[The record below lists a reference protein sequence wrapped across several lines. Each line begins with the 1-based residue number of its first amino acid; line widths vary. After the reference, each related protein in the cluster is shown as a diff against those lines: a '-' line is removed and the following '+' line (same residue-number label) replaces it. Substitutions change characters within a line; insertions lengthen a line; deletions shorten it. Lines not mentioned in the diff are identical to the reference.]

1 MGARAGYV
9 NGIYVVVTIDECI
22 PLAEQSRMGE
32 VMRNFGRS
40 VIIDLG
46 WSITGEISDDH
57 WEVIQL
63 QNISAWS
70 EALTVLGEGKT
81 FW

>member
-1 MGARAGYV
+1 
-9 NGIYVVVTIDECI
+9 
-22 PLAEQSRMGE
+22 MGE
-32 VMRNFGRS
+32 VMRNFGRN

-57 WEVIQL
+57 WEVIQI

-70 EALTVLGEGKT
+70 EALTVLEEGTKR
-81 FW
+81 FGDEAFDFVLDWSPVVAALDEQL